1 MVKYR
6 ISTKAS
12 PASNVLT
19 VYRDGEL
26 RSFAVIGR
34 HEWQGTAVEDKEG
47 EWYLTVR
54 QCPAGATVEEQVRP
68 RKPL

>member
-1 MVKYR
+1 LYR
-6 ISTKAS
+6 YKVSE
-12 PASNVLT
+12 NGLT

-34 HEWQGTAVEDKEG
+34 HEFQGTAVEYKEG
-47 EWYLTVR
+47 ERYLTVR
-54 QCPAGATVEEQVRP
+54 QCPAGVTVEEHVRP